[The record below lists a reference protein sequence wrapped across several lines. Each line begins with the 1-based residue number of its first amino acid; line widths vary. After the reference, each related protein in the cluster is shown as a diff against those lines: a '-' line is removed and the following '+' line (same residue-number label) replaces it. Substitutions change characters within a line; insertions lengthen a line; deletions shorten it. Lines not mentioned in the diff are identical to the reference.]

1 MTGLKN
7 LRLVLA
13 PLFALFLIASCSNQ
27 NGKER
32 KSTAADLQHN
42 SLSPRADNAKPSEM
56 KPKKLIEVVS
66 SLDQLNRIV
75 EGTTEKLLI
84 FDMYADWCRPC
95 KMLAPTFA
103 SLANDHQENAL
114 FFRVNIDQNPDI
126 ASAFGVRGIPY
137 VVFIKNKEAV
147 HALTGLNPRES
158 YEQVIKTCGNS
169 ETAATCREK
178 LQITM

>member
-1 MTGLKN
+1 MFFSIT
-7 LRLVLA
+7 
-13 PLFALFLIASCSNQ
+13 SCSKQKDKESTSAKADVQQ
-27 NGKER
+27 N
-32 KSTAADLQHN
+32 SV
-42 SLSPRADNAKPSEM
+42 SLKTDTNKPSEV
-56 KPKKLIEVVS
+56 KSKELVETIS

-75 EGTTEKLLI
+75 EGTPEKLLV

-95 KMLAPTFA
+95 KILAPTFT
-103 SLANDHQENAL
+103 SLANDHKDNAL

-147 HALTGLNPRES
+147 HALTGLNPRET

-169 ETAATCREK
+169 ETAVTCREK
-178 LQITM
+178 LQTTM